1 MIKTFLNILA
11 SVLLL
16 FNGVGALFGGWS
28 LIIHPDGTGL
38 QLSIKWLQHTPFP
51 DYLVPGIILFVGNGL
66 FSVFVFLSTILT
78 LRGYSWLILIQ
89 GAILTGWIVIQIALI
104 RTIDFLHIL
113 FGSIGIVL
121 FIVGRMLLQ
130 YNRRS
135 AITKH

>member
-1 MIKTFLNILA
+1 L
-11 SVLLL
+11 
-16 FNGVGALFGGWS
+16 
-28 LIIHPDGTGL
+28 P
-38 QLSIKWLQHTPFP
+38 IKWLQHTPFP

-78 LRGYSWLILIQ
+78 LRGYPWLIMIQ